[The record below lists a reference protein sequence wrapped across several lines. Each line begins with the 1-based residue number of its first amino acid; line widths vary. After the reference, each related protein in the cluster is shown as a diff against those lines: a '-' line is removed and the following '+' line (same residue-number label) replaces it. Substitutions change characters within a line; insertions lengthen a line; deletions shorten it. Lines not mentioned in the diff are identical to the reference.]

1 MTLHGPPAPEVL
13 KSLRTSETGLTYSE
27 AARRR
32 IEHGANAVE
41 EAKGEPL
48 ALRLFH
54 AFGNFFAI
62 ILWVAAALA
71 FFAERAQ
78 PGQGMATLGAAILG
92 VILVNGAFS
101 FWQEAKAEHALR
113 ELSRLLPR
121 SVKVVRGGQEQSL
134 PAEELVPGD
143 VILVAEGDD
152 VPADARLVEAHHMRV
167 VEAAMTGETAPR
179 DRDANESAAVD
190 PAQATNMI
198 FAGTQV
204 VSGRGRAVVVAI
216 GMRTELGKI
225 ATLTQG
231 AGQPLSPL
239 QREIVRLS
247 RTLAIVATALGV
259 GFFVIGRALKIP
271 FWDSFLF
278 GIGILVANVPEG
290 LLPTVTLALAMAS
303 QRMAKRNVLIRHLP
317 SVEALGSA
325 TVICTDK
332 TGTLTQN
339 KMELVSA
346 YVAGRRVDVANF
358 TAASL
363 GDSLLRGALACHS
376 LGEVKDGT
384 GKHLTGDPMEI
395 ALVTVA
401 RGLTKA
407 AVPERLDEVPFDPDR
422 KRLTV
427 LVGRVGGA
435 EIHTKGAVETVL
447 PLCAAIEEASGVR
460 AITMADCERVV
471 AAQDAMARRGLR
483 VLAFARRDV
492 EGDAAGGL
500 ESLEH
505 GLTLSGLVGL
515 YDPPRPEV
523 PDAVRRCRLAGIRTI
538 MVTGDHPTTAV
549 AIGREIKLIT
559 TEDPV
564 IVTGPELAKLGD
576 PELGLLLDA
585 EEILFARTK
594 PEQKMRIVEA
604 LQRKK
609 HVVAVTGDGVN
620 DAPALKRAD
629 IGIAMGKSG
638 TDVARGA
645 ADIVLADDN
654 FASIVAG
661 IEEGRAVFANIRKFL
676 TYILTSNVPEL
687 VPYLAFVL
695 LKIPLPLTVVQI
707 LAVDLGTDMLPALA
721 LGMEPPDPTIMDR
734 PPRRR
739 DERLLDGRTLVRAYL
754 FLGFFESV
762 AALAGFFFVLWASG
776 WKYGETTVATPLYR
790 EATAATFAGIV
801 MAQVANVFLCRSETV
816 SAFAVPLLRNRW
828 LWAGLLT
835 ELSLLAFIVFTPWGQ
850 ALFGT
855 APVRPGAWLFILPF
869 VVGMFGAEE
878 LRKLVARRRGRAR

>member
-1 MTLHGPPAPEVL
+1 MTLHGPAAPEVL
-13 KSLRTSETGLTYSE
+13 KSLRTSEAGLTDTE

-32 IEHGANAVE
+32 VEHGRNAVE
-41 EAKGEPL
+41 QARGEPL
-48 ALRLFH
+48 HLRLFH

-78 PGQGMATLGAAILG
+78 PGEGMATLGAAILG
-92 VILVNGAFS
+92 VIVVNGAFS
-101 FWQEAKAEHALR
+101 FWQEQKAEQALA

-121 SVKVVRGGQEQSL
+121 SVRVIRDGQERSM
-134 PAEELVPGD
+134 PVEDLVPGD
-143 VILVAEGDD
+143 LILVAEGDD
-152 VPADARLVEAHHMRV
+152 VPADARLVEAHHLRV
-167 VEAAMTGETAPR
+167 VESAMTGEMAPR
-179 DRDANESAAVD
+179 DRDANESGAQD
-190 PAQATNMI
+190 PAQATNLLY
-198 FAGTQV
+198 AGTQV

-225 ATLTQG
+225 AALTQA

-247 RTLAIVATALGV
+247 RTLAIVASALGV
-259 GFFVIGRALKIP
+259 GFFAIGRALHIP

-339 KMELVSA
+339 RMELVRANVS
-346 YVAGRRVDVANF
+346 GRMVDAAHF
-358 TAASL
+358 TRESL
-363 GDSLLRGALACHS
+363 GDWLLRGALVCHS
-376 LGEVKDGT
+376 LGESNDGN
-384 GKHLTGDPMEI
+384 GKQLTGDPMEI

-401 RGLTKA
+401 RGLLTGPA
-407 AVPERLDEVPFDPDR
+407 PALRDELPFDPDR

-427 LVGRVGGA
+427 LVGRGDHA

-447 PLCAAIEEASGVR
+447 PLCAQIEEGGVVR
-460 AITMADCERVV
+460 PLTVADCERVLE
-471 AAQDAMARRGLR
+471 AQDEMARAGLR
-483 VLAFARRDV
+483 VLAFARREVD
-492 EGDAAGGL
+492 GGAGGDL
-500 ESLEH
+500 AAMER
-505 GLTLSGLVGL
+505 GLVLSGLVGL
-515 YDPPRPEV
+515 HDPPRPEV
-523 PDAVRRCRLAGIRTI
+523 PDAVRRCRAAGIRTI

-549 AIGREIKLIT
+549 AIAREIKLIT
-559 TEDPV
+559 TDNPV
-564 IVTGPELAKLGD
+564 VVTGPQLAKLGD

-734 PPRRR
+734 PPRSR
-739 DERLLDGRTLVRAYL
+739 DERLLDRRTLLRAYL
-754 FLGFFESV
+754 FLGLFES
-762 AALAGFFFVLWASG
+762 AAAMAGFFFVLVAGG
-776 WKYGETTVATPLYR
+776 WRYGQTTVATPLYR

-801 MAQVANVFLCRSETV
+801 IAQVANVFLCRSETV
-816 SAFAVPLLRNRW
+816 SAFKMPLFRNRW
-828 LWAGLLT
+828 LWTGLFVELT
-835 ELSLLAFIVFTPWGQ
+835 LLAFIVFTPWGQ
-850 ALFGT
+850 SLFGT
-855 APVRPGAWLFILPF
+855 AAVRAGAWLFVVPF
-869 VVGMFGAEE
+869 VVGMIGAEE
-878 LRKLVARRRGRAR
+878 LRKAWARRNGRAR